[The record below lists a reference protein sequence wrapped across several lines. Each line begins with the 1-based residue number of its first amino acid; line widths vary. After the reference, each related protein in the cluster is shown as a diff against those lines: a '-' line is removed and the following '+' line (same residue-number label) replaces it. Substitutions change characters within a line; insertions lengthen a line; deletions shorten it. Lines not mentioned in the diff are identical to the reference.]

1 MNHRFFII
9 ALLLVA
15 VKSFSGTS
23 ALAAAILKSV
33 DRHDEAGRMQI
44 FLHFDQLPGYN
55 LTTNGRKIEIA
66 LPDTAPADSLT
77 PPASDAKMIK
87 MVSQVDGTTTTLSFY
102 FRYPPQKV
110 NAESDK
116 NTGILMLDIL
126 LGNRLSVSYPELSS
140 KLQGVSVVKRIQ
152 PDNLNPVNNSV
163 FAKNWRLF
171 FTQYESPLDLQPPP
185 KLHLPPFP
193 LAAFLPPQT
202 ALDQW
207 LPEDIQ
213 AQVREEKWAQSC
225 QLLREQILVQ
235 PDEPLKER
243 LVLAYAEA
251 LVRAG
256 EYRSPYFLLQR
267 IVLQYPDSL
276 MADLANF
283 LLIYQQAE
291 RGDYTN
297 AYYELLGLLKK
308 IDLPLFMGH
317 GNLLL
322 AELAMMA
329 GLTNEAA
336 RLLDD
341 RTVSQEASLQ
351 PTRLLRQTDLLSADK
366 QKAKA
371 LTGYLDL
378 VGKTPQIE
386 SDPMSL
392 ARFADALYTSQRYVE
407 AAKRYQQLGDLLTNQ
422 PGLDLALFRLAMC
435 HLHIPGGEKRARI
448 DLQQIQNAFPDSQ
461 GGVRAL
467 LKQTDLAYTTKKI
480 TASEAASVYGKY
492 AVEAESVSLRE
503 EAAFKQALVNALA
516 GDGETSVN
524 QCMELLRGFQSG
536 KLRTEA
542 TALLIQQLPGV
553 IKQLVKSG
561 EYIKALVLAKQNKTL
576 FARGWLHT
584 GLLYDLASAYSKLGM
599 TEQTAQTYRYLFEVA
614 GDSDKEQIYL
624 PLMQALFASANF
636 LQVEE
641 YADRYQLR
649 YPQGKDLP
657 AVLALK
663 IQALYASGQ
672 LDKALTLLTSGSGP
686 KTLAMELLKGRIYFE
701 KQEWQK
707 VVDTLTP
714 PKVLE
719 TLPQQGMLLPLAE
732 SYFQLGK
739 NEQAGAL
746 FQRIKEHE
754 HSGEQAQFRL
764 AQLALKQANKP
775 DALMLFKELAEKGKD
790 PLWTKLAREEVAIL
804 EMQKR

>member
-1 MNHRFFII
+1 MNHRLFII

-23 ALAAAILKSV
+23 ALAAAILKTV
-33 DRHDEAGRMQI
+33 DRHDEAGRMQL

-66 LPDTAPADSLT
+66 LTNTTPAESLM

-87 MVSQVDGTTTTLSFY
+87 MVSQVERTTTTLSFY

-110 NAESDK
+110 SAESNK
-116 NTGILMLDIL
+116 NTGVLMLDIL

-140 KLQGVSVVKRIQ
+140 KLQGVTVVKRAQ
-152 PDNLNPVNNSV
+152 PDTLNPVNNAA

-171 FTQYESPLDLQPPP
+171 FTQYESPLDLQAPP

-193 LAAFLPPQT
+193 LAAFLPPPT
-202 ALDQW
+202 ALDRW
-207 LPEDIQ
+207 VPEEIL
-213 AQVREEKWAQSC
+213 ALVREEKWLQSC
-225 QLLREQILVQ
+225 QLLREQIPLQ
-235 PDEPLKER
+235 PDERLKER

-267 IVLQYPDSL
+267 IVIQYPDSPL
-276 MADLANF
+276 ADLANY
-283 LLIYQQAE
+283 LLIYQQAD

-297 AYYELLGLLKK
+297 AYYELLGQLKK
-308 IDLPLFMGH
+308 IDLPSFAGH

-329 GLTNEAA
+329 GLANEAT

-341 RTVSQEASLQ
+341 QTVSQEASLQ
-351 PTRLLRQTDLLSADK
+351 PIRLLRQADLLSAEK
-366 QKAKA
+366 QTAKA
-371 LTGYLDL
+371 LTGYLAL

-392 ARFADALYTSQRYVE
+392 ARFADALYSAKRYVE
-407 AAKRYQQLGDLLTNQ
+407 AAKRYQQLADLLTNQ
-422 PGLDLALFRLAMC
+422 PGLDLVLFRLAMC
-435 HLHIPGGEKRARI
+435 HLQIPGGEKRARI
-448 DLQQIQNAFPDSQ
+448 DLQQIQNAFPESQ
-461 GGVRAL
+461 GGVRAV
-467 LKQTDLAYTTKKI
+467 LKQTDLEYISKKI
-480 TASEAASVYGKY
+480 TARDAAAAYGKY
-492 AVEAESVSLRE
+492 AMEAESVPLRE

-516 GDGETSVN
+516 GEGEASVN
-524 QCMELLRGFQSG
+524 QSMELLRGFQSG
-536 KLRTEA
+536 NLRTEA
-542 TALLIQQLPGV
+542 MALLIQQLPGV

-576 FARGWLHT
+576 FARGWLDT
-584 GLLYDLASAYSKLGM
+584 SLLYDLASAYSKLGM

-614 GDSDKEQIYL
+614 SDSDKEQIYL
-624 PLMQALFASANF
+624 PLMQALFTLANF
-636 LQVEE
+636 PQVEE

-649 YPQGKDLP
+649 YPQGKDLA
-657 AVLALK
+657 AVLTLK

-672 LDKALTLLTSGSGP
+672 LDKALALLTSGSSP
-686 KTLAMELLKGRIYFE
+686 KALVLELLKGRIYFE

-707 VVDTLTP
+707 VVDTLAQP
-714 PKVLE
+714 NVLE
-719 TLPQQGMLLPLAE
+719 TLPQHNMLLLLAE

-739 NEQAGAL
+739 DEQALAL
-746 FQRIKEHE
+746 FRRLKEHQDN
-754 HSGEQAQFRL
+754 GEQARFRL
-764 AQLALKQANKP
+764 AQLALKRENKP
-775 DALMLFKELAEKGKD
+775 DALILFKELAEKGKD
-790 PLWTKLAREEVAIL
+790 PLWAKLAREEVAIL
-804 EMQKR
+804 EMEKR